1 MLDKKLDIILVFLTL
16 IFLTIGLITVDSN
29 GYESMLHSLSLGFV
43 VSSIFYFLVVYIP
56 EYKRKKMLHESLKSQ
71 YLQFKIS
78 CINTFLIISNSQ
90 EHSDREELLNLSE
103 FRHYFKS
110 ENKNGENRWYAVAN
124 SLQESEYYL
133 KEVIYYLQMLNEE
146 IRYTRNVINLNDP
159 EVFEFL
165 NRLSQLIARMES
177 TERKYDDIKSLCGF
191 LWSIFTG
198 WDWAKGYSESDIIK
212 DIIGRAK

>member
-1 MLDKKLDIILVFLTL
+1 MLDKKLTILLIFLTL
-16 IFLTIGLITVDSN
+16 IFLAIGLTTVDSI
-29 GYESMLHSLSLGFV
+29 GYGSMINSLSVGFV
-43 VSSIFYFLVVYIP
+43 VSSIFYFLVVYMP
-56 EYKRKKMLHESLKSQ
+56 EYKRRKMLHESLKSQ

-90 EHSDREELLNLSE
+90 EYSDKEELLNLTE
-103 FRHYFKS
+103 FRRYFKK
-110 ENKNGENRWYAVAN
+110 ENKNGENRWGAVAN
-124 SLQESEYYL
+124 SLQDSEYYL
-133 KEVIYYLQMLNEE
+133 REVMYYLQMLNEE
-146 IRYTRNVINLNDP
+146 IRYTRNSINLNDP

-177 TERKYDDIKSLCGF
+177 TEREYDDIKSLCGF

>member
-1 MLDKKLDIILVFLTL
+1 MLDKKLTILLIFLTL
-16 IFLTIGLITVDSN
+16 IFLAIGITTVDSN
-29 GYESMLHSLSLGFV
+29 GYGSMINSLSVGFV
-43 VSSIFYFLVVYIP
+43 VSSIFYFLVVYMP
-56 EYKRKKMLHESLKSQ
+56 EYKRRKMLHESLKSQ

-90 EHSDREELLNLSE
+90 EYSDKEELLNLTE
-103 FRHYFKS
+103 FRRYFKK
-110 ENKNGENRWYAVAN
+110 ENKNGENRWGAVAN
-124 SLQESEYYL
+124 SLQDSEYYL
-133 KEVIYYLQMLNEE
+133 REVMYYLQMLNEE
-146 IRYTRNVINLNDP
+146 IRYTRNSINLNDP

-177 TERKYDDIKSLCGF
+177 TEREYDDIKSLCGF